1 MPHNMTT
8 NVLIVGVGGQGVI
21 TLSDLMSRAAAMA
34 GFDVK
39 KSEVHGM
46 SQRGGSVNSHVRFG
60 PRVWSPL
67 IEPGQAD
74 LILAL
79 EKLEALRYLPYL
91 RPDTGRMLINDMRI
105 DPIPVASGQMTYPD
119 DPVGAC
125 RAAARHVI
133 VIDAKSEA
141 DALGNSRLQSTLMA
155 GAASAAL
162 GLGAEFWKAAM
173 EARFPKK
180 WLDINRKAFER
191 GVTLGS
197 QEKMNESEIN

>member
-1 MPHNMTT
+1 MTRSSIT

-21 TLSDLMSRAAAMA
+21 TLSDLMSRAAALA

-67 IEPGQAD
+67 VEPGQAH
-74 LILAL
+74 LVLAL

-91 RPDTGRMLINDMRI
+91 DPAAGSLLINDQRI
-105 DPIPVASGQMTYPD
+105 DPIPVASGQMKYPD
-119 DPVGAC
+119 DPIGQC
-125 RAAARHVI
+125 RAAAKRVTVI
-133 VIDAKSEA
+133 NAKSEA
-141 DALGNSRLQSTLMA
+141 DKLGNPRLQSTLMA
-155 GAASAAL
+155 GAASVAL
-162 GLGAEFWKAAM
+162 GLPAEFWMAAI

-180 WLDINRKAFER
+180 WLEPNRKAFER
-191 GVTLGS
+191 GVELS
-197 QEKMNESEIN
+197 RKQML